1 MLAAEQELLKDT
13 VQKQNDII
21 IKLQDSIKK
30 MTKNVEK
37 MNEIQ
42 QMQSQKIY
50 EL

>member
-1 MLAAEQELLKDT
+1 MLAGEQELLKDT

-30 MTKNVEK
+30 MSKNVEK

>member
-1 MLAAEQELLKDT
+1 MLAGEQELLKET

-42 QMQSQKIY
+42 EMQSQKIY

>member
-1 MLAAEQELLKDT
+1 MLAGEQELLKET
-13 VQKQNDII
+13 VQKQNEII

>member
-1 MLAAEQELLKDT
+1 MLAGEQELLKDT

>member
-1 MLAAEQELLKDT
+1 MLAAEQELLKET

>member
-1 MLAAEQELLKDT
+1 MLAGEQELLKET

-42 QMQSQKIY
+42 GMQSQKIY

>member
-1 MLAAEQELLKDT
+1 MLAGEQELLKDT

-42 QMQSQKIY
+42 GMQSQKIY

>member
-1 MLAAEQELLKDT
+1 MLAGEQELLKET